1 MVNWIFNQ
9 EIMKKNIS
17 FMLKKNT
24 MIRFDFVSDIILQ
37 LETDLVQMEQ
47 NNARHPNAVIQ
58 SSLVVPAFPIH
69 IKFMVYY

>member
-1 MVNWIFNQ
+1 MVNLVFNQ

-17 FMLKKNT
+17 FMLKNT